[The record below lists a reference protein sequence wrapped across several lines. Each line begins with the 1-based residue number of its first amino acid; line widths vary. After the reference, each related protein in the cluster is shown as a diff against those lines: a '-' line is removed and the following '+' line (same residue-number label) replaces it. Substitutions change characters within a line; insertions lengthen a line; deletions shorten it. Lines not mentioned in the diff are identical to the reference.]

1 MILTL
6 KTSFLGD
13 FPLPIADYRRVESII
28 YWERR
33 VGEGSIAFSHH
44 NIHHPTAFLKVRKIA
59 ANLMFSWIID
69 SFTMISVDVFQVFDT
84 SWRYLCL
91 KSHFNPL
98 KKPRAAKWRLE
109 THAWNQPVQRCYLWR
124 SRKSSAGRLATPG
137 LCQWTIDKWRF
148 NGGLMVV

>member
-59 ANLMFSWIID
+59 ANHVFLNHRFFHYDICWCFP
-69 SFTMISVDVFQVFDT
+69 SFRYV

-98 KKPRAAKWRLE
+98 KKTRAAKWRLE